1 MTIDLNIGKVEKITA
16 QDLENVNDTQG
27 LINLY
32 RGIMDFSAKLNN
44 YIQQQE
50 MTYEQQNQMQVMYR
64 NGIFNLEAYRK
75 DL

>member
-16 QDLENVNDTQG
+16 KDLENVNDVQG

-44 YIQQQE
+44 YIQSQE
-50 MTYEQQNQMQVMYR
+50 ITYEQQNQMQVMYR

-75 DL
+75 DF

>member
-16 QDLENVNDTQG
+16 KDLENVSDVQG

-44 YIQQQE
+44 YIQSQE
-50 MTYEQQNQMQVMYR
+50 MTYEQQSQMQVMYR

-75 DL
+75 DF